1 MRYDYGHGEA
11 RVNAERKRDVEKVLK
26 RNGRTYSDLIRDLT
40 DYLADTGGEL
50 PEFERLTLSLIQ
62 ERERGKK
69 QELIQRFADR
79 NLPEAEVDLSDEEIL
94 AQARMERFGERD
106 ETAV

>member
-1 MRYDYGHGEA
+1 MTMAMVTA
-11 RVNAERKRDVEKVLK
+11 RVNAERKREAEKVLK

-40 DYLADTGGEL
+40 DYLADTGEL

-62 ERERGKK
+62 ERERRKK

-79 NLPEAEVDLSDEEIL
+79 DLPEAEGDLSDEEIL
-94 AQARMERFGERD
+94 AQARMERFGGRD

>member
-1 MRYDYGHGEA
+1 MTMAMVTA
-11 RVNAERKRDVEKVLK
+11 RVNAERKRDAEKVLK

-40 DYLADTGGEL
+40 DYLADTGEL

-69 QELIQRFADR
+69 QLIQRFADR
-79 NLPEAEVDLSDEEIL
+79 NLPEAEGDLSDEEIL